1 MDYAKLYARFIAD
14 RKAKEKEIIASGVYT
29 EKHHIKPRSMG
40 GNDAEENLI
49 RLTAGDH
56 YFAHL
61 ILAKCYG
68 GKMWLAVAA
77 MCNMPGATK
86 RRDFLA
92 KRRWVSIAREQSRV
106 LHSENSKRLH
116 KDPAF
121 VAKLHSAESKAKRAK
136 TMAHLYATTDLK
148 ARKSEGQRRA
158 FAKPESR
165 TLRSIIQK
173 EVQNRP
179 ELAAKRA
186 ERMKTWNP
194 MHNEKARKMV
204 GQSVR
209 EYCAKPEV
217 KAAKSDRLMDKSH
230 PIHSAEARAKSAAGI
245 KKVRESNPLAYSKT
259 PVWYLGELRALKT
272 VCGELGLHSS
282 NISNKAKKEGKPL
295 QEVFDWYLS
304 TTPQERL
311 AQRKVAERKAVL
323 CVEEG
328 IRFDCISRAVE
339 WMQSQGKKSGVSSI
353 MNCCKGRNKTAYG
366 YTWRYA

>member
-14 RKAKEKEIIASGVYT
+14 RQAKEKEIVASGVYT
-29 EKHHIKPRSMG
+29 EKHHITPRSMG
-40 GNDAEENLI
+40 GNDSKENLI

-77 MCNMPGATK
+77 MCDMPGHTK
-86 RRDFLA
+86 KRDFVA
-92 KRRWVSIAREQSRV
+92 KRRWVAMARAASSKPK
-106 LHSENSKRLH
+106 SENAKRLH

-121 VAKLHSAESKAKRAK
+121 VAKLHSPEAKAKRAK

-148 ARKSEGQRRA
+148 EKKSEGQRIA

-165 TLRSIIQK
+165 VLRSMIQK
-173 EVQNRP
+173 EIQCRP
-179 ELAAKRA
+179 EVAAKRT

-194 MHNEKARKMV
+194 MQSEKTRLMV

-230 PIHSAEARAKSAAGI
+230 PIHSAEARAKSVAGI
-245 KKVRESNPLAYSKT
+245 KKARESNPLAYSKT

-272 VCGELGLHSS
+272 VCGELGLHPS
-282 NISNKAKKEGKPL
+282 NISKKAKKEGKPL

-304 TTPQERL
+304 TTKSERL
-311 AQRKVAERKAVL
+311 AMRKT
-323 CVEEG
+323 
-328 IRFDCISRAVE
+328 RAKR
-339 WMQSQGKKSGVSSI
+339 SD
-353 MNCCKGRNKTAYG
+353 
-366 YTWRYA
+366 